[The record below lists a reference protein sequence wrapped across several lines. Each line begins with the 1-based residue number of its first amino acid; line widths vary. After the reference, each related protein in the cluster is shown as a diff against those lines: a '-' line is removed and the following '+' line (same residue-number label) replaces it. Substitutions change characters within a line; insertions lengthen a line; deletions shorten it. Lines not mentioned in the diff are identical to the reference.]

1 MKKIGFFGFAL
12 ATTLIGEVTA
22 PPSVGLDMVSG
33 KSLEPA
39 GGGTCAGGAGS
50 GLVCGD
56 QVMGTGGVEG

>member
-1 MKKIGFFGFAL
+1 MGFFGLAL
-12 ATTLIGEVTA
+12 ATRLIGDVTV
-22 PPSVGLDMVSG
+22 PPSVGLEIVSG

-39 GGGTCAGGAGS
+39 GGGTCAAGAGS